1 MINLANGY
9 SSPTDTP
16 NFEPGEVVQHIR
28 YGYRGVI
35 VDFDSACMAPDD
47 WYQSNQTRPDRN
59 QPWYHV
65 LVDGNRIPSINNYK
79 IKAIVK
85 GDKKIPAISAASII
99 AKVARDNFIVL
110 LSKKNKGYHWDKNFG
125 YGTKQHLKAIKKLGV
140 NQHHRKTFK
149 PIAKLLKHNI

>member
-65 LVDGNRIPSINNYK
+65 LVDGNQQVTYVAQSNLEYDQTHPPVVHGMINLFFSGYNQDENKYLRNEVPWNPGNPPDAPPSTPPPDFTPPPPPSK
-79 IKAIVK
+79 I
-85 GDKKIPAISAASII
+85 
-99 AKVARDNFIVL
+99 
-110 LSKKNKGYHWDKNFG
+110 
-125 YGTKQHLKAIKKLGV
+125 
-140 NQHHRKTFK
+140 
-149 PIAKLLKHNI
+149 